1 MGKHGASHWDTDWE
15 AAITPN
21 GEDSLY
27 GSSDGYQAVN
37 DWSGVY
43 EVPSQ
48 AGFYEQAAVYDYED
62 ATTRQPVM
70 DQSYYESVYAA
81 YTPPQ
86 QAPAEP
92 VIPAQSQAPES
103 SPMWDGPG
111 WQDPY
116 AQYAQPQAQPQAQPH
131 PQPEAHPQYGKPH
144 QQQHYGQQQGHEAQQ
159 YSAQPQF
166 EDHNFHHPDF
176 DTGTFEAIY
185 DAPGST
191 EAAYDLLPDDDGTYN
206 AYDYDEYENENAAYS
221 TGYEDDAEDYEG
233 YGYEG
238 YDDSDDLDGP
248 DGGQGEAPS
257 RSRSRSG
264 GTPPARPFGSKP
276 SRPSVSLPGKRT
288 LHAFTSTPAAV
299 VGVAAV
305 AVAAVGGLRLPS
317 NHTESTAADA
327 ASPVTP
333 TNGLEQNLLQMRAAS
348 ANLADRATRSEQRS
362 ELVQQQALEKQ
373 RLAEMAQK
381 YFLPV
386 QDYVLTA
393 GFGQSGDRWM
403 NLHTGQD
410 FAVPTGTKVVAITD
424 GTVTESGWAGA
435 YGYRIVIQHP
445 DGSQT
450 WYCHLSVMKVR
461 SGKVSAGQIIALSG
475 DTGNSTGPHMH
486 FEYHPPGPA
495 DPSNGVPGASTAV
508 NPMPFLRAHGL
519 AP

>member
-1 MGKHGASHWDTDWE
+1 MGRHGASHWDSNWE

-27 GSSDGYQAVN
+27 GSGDGYQAVN

-48 AGFYEQAAVYDYED
+48 TGFYEQGAVYDYETP
-62 ATTRQPVM
+62 AVAAPVM

-81 YTPPQ
+81 YSPPPQ
-86 QAPAEP
+86 QAQAQAQVQAPPVQPYQQQHPQQP
-92 VIPAQSQAPES
+92 VIPAQPPAAES
-103 SPMWDGPG
+103 SPMWDGQA

-116 AQYAQPQAQPQAQPH
+116 AQQVQHAPQPQH
-131 PQPEAHPQYGKPH
+131 PQPQYE
-144 QQQHYGQQQGHEAQQ
+144 QQDY
-159 YSAQPQF
+159 
-166 EDHNFHHPDF
+166 NFHHPDF

-185 DAPGST
+185 EAPGST
-191 EAAYDLLPDDDGTYN
+191 EASYDLLPDGEG
-206 AYDYDEYENENAAYS
+206 AYDDEYEAYDQ
-221 TGYEDDAEDYEG
+221 GYADDGYDDAEDYEG
-233 YGYEG
+233 YGYEA
-238 YDDSDDLDGP
+238 YDDADDP
-248 DGGQGEAPS
+248 DGLEDSDGGHGGSPL

-264 GTPPARPFGSKP
+264 GTAPARPFGSKAA
-276 SRPSVSLPGKRT
+276 RPSMPVSGRRT

-305 AVAAVGGLRLPS
+305 AVAAVGGLRLPAS
-317 NHTESTAADA
+317 HTENTADA
-327 ASPVTP
+327 AAPATP
-333 TNGLEQNLLQMRAAS
+333 TNGLEQNLLEMRTAS

-381 YFLPV
+381 YYLPV
-386 QDYVLTA
+386 QDYILTA

-424 GTVTESGWAGA
+424 GTVIESGWAGA

-495 DPSNGVPGASTAV
+495 DPANGVPGASTAV
-508 NPMPFLRAHGL
+508 NPMPFLRSHGL
-519 AP
+519 VP